1 MKNIINQTVL
11 ETIIKENS
19 LTEID
24 FKKSLSTQKLA
35 VNSFVDLSDT
45 RTKTIQ
51 EIEQDLI
58 CCKVL
63 PLRRNFCNNISA
75 AGGVGKTTTSI
86 LLSVVYILEE
96 KQKYNRSSK
105 VLCWLSEDSS
115 SDIRDRFNTVCN
127 EILKINAT
135 ERAYVL
141 ERLTIIDIETDIP
154 VFLDKEKFG
163 TIKKTEQYEA
173 FLELIEDYSF
183 VIIDPLLAFYS
194 VCGFEENNNSEAKQF
209 MMLFTAISQKMKKTF
224 LMITHSSKNEIGIR
238 GASAFRDAF
247 RLSYGIS
254 KYQKKIL
261 DEEGKE
267 VKDQGGNILMKD
279 DINLSHLREVKILK
293 DNSCVELYL
302 RSNIDFFTFAYLDC
316 FYIFKIQIFKQK
328 SKLEIDRQME
338 VSNNNFLTYNQR
350 LELKKRTNNEEY

>member
-1 MKNIINQTVL
+1 MENKINKTVL
-11 ETIIKENS
+11 EEIMKQNS
-19 LTEID
+19 LTEVD
-24 FKKSLSTQKLA
+24 LKKSLASQKLE
-35 VNSFVDLSDT
+35 VKSFVDLSDT

-63 PLRRNFCNNISA
+63 PLRRNFCNNISS
-75 AGGVGKTTTSI
+75 AGGVGKTTASI

-96 KQKYNRSSK
+96 KYKYNRSSK
-105 VLCWLSEDSS
+105 VLFWASEDSA

-127 EILKINAT
+127 EILKIDAN

-141 ERLTIIDIETDIP
+141 ERLSIIDIETDVP
-154 VFLDKEKFG
+154 SFLNKEKFG
-163 TIKKTEQYEA
+163 TIKRTAEYEA

-194 VCGFEENNNSEAKQF
+194 ACNLEENNNSEAKQF

-224 LMITHSSKNEIGIR
+224 LMITHSAKNEVGIR

-247 RLSYGIS
+247 RLSYSIS

-267 VKDQGGNILMKD
+267 VKDQGGNVLMKD
-279 DINLSHLREVKILK
+279 DIHLSHIREVKILK

-302 RSNIDFFTFAYLDC
+302 RSNR
-316 FYIFKIQIFKQK
+316 
-328 SKLEIDRQME
+328 E
-338 VSNNNFLTYNQR
+338 FLI
-350 LELKKRTNNEEY
+350 LLF